1 MSDGNDRSEK
11 RQSNSGYNMNP
22 YYYQHY
28 YAAAVPTGSYAGTGM
43 VQSQQA
49 VYPVADPTQPGGY
62 RWVYHPAYV
71 AAHGGMMA
79 AAASAQQQQGMPA
92 YYFPYHPSYAAHPYY
107 QQQAF
112 VQQEQSRV
120 NGSPDTS
127 SSSSSSLQTSPPQVS
142 QESSPPGGVPDV
154 DDSSSSVAA
163 RPPLSRTA
171 TGNGSV
177 PYMRSTTG
185 ASSGVPEPLLL
196 MRKTSQGFSRDQS
209 KWKLTRSSSKVSLG
223 VACDTDD
230 EELVNLP
237 SSPLMGRKAS
247 LSVSPRHCGTEFLP
261 DEQTYTKPTLHIID
275 AIKLRSSSGGGQ
287 ILFENPEL
295 DERYLALQKV
305 IKVEMS
311 MIDSV
316 NTEVVGLLNPVN
328 LKICY
333 LNSVIQILVPI
344 SPLMQFMSFCLSH
357 VDDQELLWTQAL
369 ARSFRLIFHPPI
381 GTHASLLACEGMGR
395 CIDEL
400 GGIGNQQDVGEALCT
415 VLDRLHEE
423 CKYKKDDGEDSIVYK
438 LFRGIKRYGNAHEI
452 FTTIHLAPGT
462 SGGPQTLTDLLVQSF
477 GQSVGCELEYLPPV
491 LCIELSRHLSEN
503 QLTTSQTSVPF
514 SGTLC
519 VPKSC
524 CSAEMNVSRNYQ
536 LVGVVVRSGVYANS
550 GHFWVAQRR
559 GAKWFWI
566 NDTEVSD
573 CADITEADQVD
584 SVQNTI
590 SKKLDASTNWC
601 VLVYADIDSKISI
614 HP

>member
-11 RQSNSGYNMNP
+11 RQPNSGYNMNP

-28 YAAAVPTGSYAGTGM
+28 YAAAVPTGGYSGAGM

-79 AAASAQQQQGMPA
+79 AATTTQQQQGMPA
-92 YYFPYHPSYAAHPYY
+92 YYFPYHPSYAAHSYY
-107 QQQAF
+107 PQQGF

-120 NGSPDTS
+120 GGSPDTSS
-127 SSSSSSLQTSPPQVS
+127 SSSSSSLQTSPPPQVA
-142 QESSPPGGVPDV
+142 QGSPEVEE
-154 DDSSSSVAA
+154 SSVAG
-163 RPPLSRTA
+163 RPPLSRTS
-171 TGNGSV
+171 SV
-177 PYMRSTTG
+177 PYARSTTG

-209 KWKLTRSSSKVSLG
+209 KWKLSRSSSKVSLG

-237 SSPLMGRKAS
+237 SSPLRKPS

-261 DEQTYTKPTLHIID
+261 DEPVYTKPNMHIVD
-275 AIKLRSSSGGGQ
+275 AIRLRSLVGETS
-287 ILFENPEL
+287 FENPQL
-295 DERYLALQKV
+295 GERYLVLKKV
-305 IKVEMS
+305 MQVDMS
-311 MIDSV
+311 MIDAI
-316 NTEVVGLLNPVN
+316 NTQVVGLLNPVN
-328 LKICY
+328 SKICY
-333 LNSVIQILVPI
+333 LNSVVQILVPI
-344 SPLMQFMSFCLSH
+344 APLMQFMSLCLSH
-357 VDDQELLWTQAL
+357 VDDQELLWTRAL
-369 ARSFRLIFHPPI
+369 ARAFRLIFHPPI
-381 GTHASLLACEGMGR
+381 GTHASLLACEGMGK

-423 CKYKKDDGEDSIVYK
+423 CKYREGENEDSIVYK
-438 LFRGIKRYGNAHEI
+438 LFRGIKRYGSAREI
-452 FTTIHLAPGT
+452 FTSIHLAPGA
-462 SGGPQTLTDLLVQSF
+462 SGGLQTLTDLLVQSF
-477 GQSVGCELEYLPPV
+477 GKSNGCQLQQLPPV

-514 SGTLC
+514 SGSLC
-519 VPKSC
+519 IPKSC
-524 CSAEMNVSRNYQ
+524 CSDEINVSRNYQ

-559 GAKWFWI
+559 GTKWFWI
-566 NDTEVSD
+566 NDTDVSD
-573 CADITEADQVD
+573 CAEVTEADQVD

-601 VLVYADIDSKISI
+601 VLVYADIDCKISI